1 MKELHS
7 NKRNFVILG
16 LAGLV
21 LLSLL
26 LLTGIATATPPS
38 NVTGVTVAN
47 GALPEV
53 IRAKFMERKS
63 GFTNGTDVKNIVLV
77 RFTVEPGGT
86 FGWHRHGGPVWAIVT
101 SGTLTIYNGD
111 DATCTPH
118 IYGAGS
124 AFLDSGDHTHLG
136 KNETSDQVEI
146 YATFMLPEGGQ
157 TRIDAPDPG
166 VCGD

>member
-1 MKELHS
+1 MKELNS
-7 NKRNFVILG
+7 NKRNIVILG

-21 LLSLL
+21 VLSLL
-26 LLTGIATATPPS
+26 LLTRTATATPPS
-38 NVTGVTVAN
+38 NVTGVTIAN
-47 GALPEV
+47 GALPEG
-53 IRAKFMERKS
+53 IRAKFLERKG
-63 GFTNGTDVKNIVLV
+63 GFSNGTVVKNIVLV

-86 FGWHRHGGPVWAIVT
+86 FGWHRHGGPVWVIVT

-136 KNETSDQVEI
+136 TNETSDPVEI